1 MSEVFT
7 ECEEMTQKRMDFQKG
22 LLSAVYGVK
31 AYVNSVREDQK
42 TLKMRPGAATAIKAN
57 IDKKRAEIE
66 ELIAQMKDMFGG
78 VARELRAE
86 AVKQRNEMAEIR
98 GDL

>member
-1 MSEVFT
+1 
-7 ECEEMTQKRMDFQKG
+7 
-22 LLSAVYGVK
+22 
-31 AYVNSVREDQK
+31 
-42 TLKMRPGAATAIKAN
+42 MRPGAATAIKAN

-86 AVKQRNEMAEIR
+86 AAKQRNEMAEIR